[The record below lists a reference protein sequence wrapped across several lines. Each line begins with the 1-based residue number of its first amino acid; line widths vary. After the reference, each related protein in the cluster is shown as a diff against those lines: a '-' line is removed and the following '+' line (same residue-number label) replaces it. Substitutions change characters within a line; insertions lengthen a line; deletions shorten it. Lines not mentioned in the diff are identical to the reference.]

1 MVFLGNDLLN
11 ERKAGVLLHLSS
23 LPGPYETGIIDS
35 NAYRFIDFLDQCRFR
50 VWQLLPLCPVS
61 GDRSPYNSP
70 SAFAG
75 NPEFISIH
83 YLYRDFFQIDHVGE
97 PTTAKAKQESLKAA
111 FNEFRCLQ
119 NDTIKAAYQ
128 DFLAHQKF
136 WLEGFALF
144 SIIRDHFDQQHR
156 NGWPGEYRERDKAA
170 CDQLRERYQEKY
182 EQILFE
188 QFAFFQQW
196 KKLRDYAN
204 SKGIQV
210 VGDIPIFVSDN
221 SSDVWS
227 AQEEFKLDEH
237 GFAQVVAGVPPDY
250 FSATGQRW
258 GNPMYEW
265 DTMKANGF
273 RWWIQRMSHALE
285 MYDIVRIDHF
295 RGFAACWEI
304 PVEEDTAM
312 NGQWVETPGRA
323 LLETFSKQFGEL
335 PIIAEDLGIITED
348 VEALRD
354 DFGLPGMKILQ
365 FAFDSDAHNPYLPHN
380 HIENCVLYTGT
391 HDNDTSLGW
400 AQKMHPATRDRLNQY
415 LAWPAEQMPWPLIKC
430 ALSSVAKLTI
440 LPMQDVLVLDTNHRM
455 NTPGT
460 TEGNWTW
467 RFQWHQVSH
476 DLSAYLTRLNELY
489 LRA

>member
-1 MVFLGNDLLN
+1 MLQ
-11 ERKAGVLLHLSS
+11 ERTSGILLHLSS
-23 LPGPYETGIIDS
+23 LPGPYETGIIDN
-35 NAYRFIDFLDQCRFR
+35 NAYRFVDFLHHCRFR
-50 VWQLLPLCPVS
+50 VWQLLPLCPVT

-83 YLYRDFFQIDHVGE
+83 QLYRDFFQKDHVGE
-97 PTTAKAKQESLKAA
+97 PTTPAEKKESLKAA
-111 FNEFRCLQ
+111 FNEFRSLQ
-119 NDTIKAAYQ
+119 NEQLKGAYREFVESQ
-128 DFLAHQKF
+128 RG

-144 SIIRDHFDQQHR
+144 TLIQNHFEQKHW
-156 NGWPGEYRERDKAA
+156 NNWPMGFREKEPRQCQA
-170 CDQLRERYQEKY
+170 LREKCQDQYDL
-182 EQILFE
+182 ILFQ
-188 QFAFFQQW
+188 QFAFFYQWQQL
-196 KKLRDYAN
+196 KAYAN
-204 SKGIQV
+204 SKGIAII
-210 VGDIPIFVSDN
+210 GDIPIFVSDN

-227 AQEEFKLDEH
+227 AQNEFKLDEH
-237 GFAQVVAGVPPDY
+237 GFATVVAGVPPDY

-258 GNPMYEW
+258 GNPLYEW
-265 DTMKANGF
+265 KTMKANGF
-273 RWWIQRMSHALE
+273 RWWLQRMSHALE

-295 RGFAACWEI
+295 RGLAASWEI
-304 PVEEDTAM
+304 PAHESTAM
-312 NGQWVETPGRA
+312 NGKWVETPGRE
-323 LLETFSKQFGEL
+323 LLQTFADKLGQL

-365 FAFDSDAHNPYLPHN
+365 FAFDSDAQNPYLPHN

-391 HDNDTSLGW
+391 HDNDTTLGW
-400 AQKMHPATRDRLNQY
+400 AKSMPPATRDRVNQY
-415 LAWPAEQMPWPLIKC
+415 LAWPGEQMPWPLIKC
-430 ALSSVAKLTI
+430 ALSSVARLAI
-440 LPMQDVLVLDTNHRM
+440 LPMQDVLILDSQHRM

-460 TEGNWTW
+460 TEGNWRW